1 MMTVMEAIS
10 RPAFH
15 GSAIVGGWSGLRQP
29 VTAVTVA
36 EVPDSAHWLAG
47 GELVLTTAYMVRSD
61 PAGFVSWLRSLAAHG
76 ASGLAVKPQR
86 FLGTLPADV
95 MREAD
100 RMGLPLISLPY
111 AVNWPNLIKPV
122 TEAILL
128 RSGGLRVETALD
140 RFLGLLDERAGFASV
155 CQTLASLCQCTVVL
169 TDMQGRMLGLGL
181 PDSDGSR
188 RTLGEQASA
197 QAIADFLDNRAR
209 LTDWQARPD
218 RTGTAAWQH
227 QLEGGIAVRN
237 YPLQTQSS
245 IRGVLTLLTGGSP
258 LADAALTIA
267 DAWAAALA
275 LSYERFAAHHELPAG
290 DGGTELW
297 QLLEGGP
304 ASLPGAD
311 HPLTRA
317 LSAPGFIATVQ
328 LHGEDELA
336 AMTLAAHHRTPE
348 TRLLSVLDRWL
359 RNRDPLAAVAVS
371 AGRTVIIAHAPN
383 QTAWAT
389 QLYEFL
395 MEQSST
401 KQVMVAV
408 GGPASD
414 VSGYRRS
421 LDQAQGALRLMEQE
435 RVTTGIRLYSQLGIR
450 RVLADLGDLSRVR
463 PFARELLT
471 PLLQSDPS
479 LHLLDTLRA
488 YLQANGRIPQTAKAL
503 FVHPNTVRYRLR
515 RIETLADVNLN
526 SIDDQA
532 QLWLALHVHDLT
544 DV

>member
-1 MMTVMEAIS
+1 MITVIEAIS

-15 GSAIVGGWSGLRQP
+15 GSAVVGGWAGLRQP
-29 VTAVTVA
+29 VAAITVA

-47 GELVLTTAYMVRSD
+47 GELVLTTAYMVRGD
-61 PAGFVSWLRSLAAHG
+61 PDGFVRWMRSLAEYG
-76 ASGLAVKPQR
+76 AAGLAVKSQR
-86 FLGTLPADV
+86 FLGTLPTEV

-100 RMGLPLISLPY
+100 RLQLPLISLPY

-128 RSGGLRVETALD
+128 RSGGLDAETALD
-140 RFLGLLDERAGFASV
+140 RFLALLDDRAGFNRF
-155 CQTLASLCQCTVVL
+155 CQTLAELCHCTVVL
-169 TDMQGRMLGLGL
+169 TDMQGRILGLGM
-181 PDSDGSR
+181 PGMETSP
-188 RTLGEQASA
+188 
-197 QAIADFLDNRAR
+197 QAIRAVLDNRAG
-209 LTDWQARPD
+209 LADWQARPD
-218 RTGTAAWQH
+218 QSGTAAWQH

-237 YPLQTQSS
+237 YPLQSQTS

-258 LADAALTIA
+258 LTDAALTIA

-275 LSYERFAAHHELPAG
+275 LTYERFAANHEVPTG
-290 DGGTELW
+290 ERGTELL

-304 ASLPGAD
+304 VSLPGAD

-317 LSAPGFIATVQ
+317 LTTPGFVATVQ
-328 LHGEDELA
+328 LHGEDALA
-336 AMTLAAHHRTPE
+336 EMTLSAHRRGPE
-348 TRLLSVLDRWL
+348 TRLLSVLDEWL
-359 RNRDPLAAVAVS
+359 RTRDPLAAVAVS
-371 AGRTVIIAHAPN
+371 ERKTVVIAHAPDP
-383 QTAWAT
+383 QAWAT

-401 KQVMVAV
+401 KQVMIGV
-408 GGPASD
+408 GGAAAD

-421 LDQAQGALRLMEQE
+421 LDQARGALRLLEQE
-435 RVTTGIRLYSQLGIR
+435 GAASGIRLYDRLGIR
-450 RVLADLGDLSRVR
+450 RVLADLGDLSRVQ
-463 PFARELLT
+463 PFARERLA

-515 RIETLADVNLN
+515 RIETLAGVNLG